1 MRSRLKKDALGR
13 FIVSPLT
20 TIVTSPADRVRL
32 RWEDDNSDRPERPT
46 TLYRI
51 TGWLEDGTFDEVH
64 LFTEGFGLRYYGRAV
79 QVVDSAQR
87 ILRLGDRY
95 LPLGG
100 ESIQFF
106 QNKPDLWQVTEPR
119 SRPLLQAWNS
129 WPWAPLQTW
138 SELQIVAPA
147 RCSDLA
153 YIRSAMSHF
162 PEMLWAPRPLSPLAI
177 RSVTVDKMSVDS
189 KYDRDYLHL
198 LTLDVLRVGARYCVR
213 PNELPLGATVKPIVI
228 IGDLSVEEVGVVLKA
243 ASTSRLIPDPYAD
256 TGLITGR
263 SSILLQAVADRR
275 LAGAEIERRRT
286 RPRHD

>member
-1 MRSRLKKDALGR
+1 
-13 FIVSPLT
+13 
-20 TIVTSPADRVRL
+20 
-32 RWEDDNSDRPERPT
+32 
-46 TLYRI
+46 
-51 TGWLEDGTFDEVH
+51 
-64 LFTEGFGLRYYGRAV
+64 
-79 QVVDSAQR
+79 
-87 ILRLGDRY
+87 
-95 LPLGG
+95 
-100 ESIQFF
+100 
-106 QNKPDLWQVTEPR
+106 
-119 SRPLLQAWNS
+119 
-129 WPWAPLQTW
+129 
-138 SELQIVAPA
+138 
-147 RCSDLA
+147 
-153 YIRSAMSHF
+153 MSHF